1 MSRLKLLLS
10 LFAMLSLALAAA
22 PAAAQ
27 EGTPSALDDPG
38 QLEGIEMAVSR
49 DWAVNFETMM
59 MSPEAE
65 MDATGLFL
73 VSASVMRFD
82 NDDNASAAYQLYLDE
97 GVASITNDPDLAGED
112 SEITES
118 EIDLGDEAYQVD
130 LVSTVEEG
138 ESSFRV
144 TFAREGN
151 FVYLVLA
158 IAMDSDS
165 ATLATDIIEYMVN
178 EGEPGEGEGTFNE
191 EGGSEG
197 GIWDVFPPNDHP
209 ALEGVEPSGDNI
221 EYPAPA
227 E

>member
-165 ATLATDIIEYMVN
+165 ATLATDILEYMVN

>member
-10 LFAMLSLALAAA
+10 LFAMLGLALAAA
-22 PAAAQ
+22 PVAAQ

-82 NDDNASAAYQLYLDE
+82 NDDNASAAYRLYLDE